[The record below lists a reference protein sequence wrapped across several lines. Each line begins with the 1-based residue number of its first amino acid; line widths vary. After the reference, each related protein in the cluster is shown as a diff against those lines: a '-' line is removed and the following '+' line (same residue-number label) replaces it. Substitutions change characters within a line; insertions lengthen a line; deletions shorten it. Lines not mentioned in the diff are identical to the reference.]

1 MRKLRLKKTSYKSQI
16 KFLSER
22 LYLSDQENR
31 TLMIKIDELSRIIDG
46 KDDRH
51 DRLRIS
57 KIEEID
63 VHLRIIEDYKV
74 TIMKFQAEIVEL
86 EEYKKQYYIIRKEHD
101 QCPIDIKNYLA
112 EISKLNAIIESL
124 RRNTV
129 VSNDS
134 FKQNVTE

>member
-74 TIMKFQAEIVEL
+74 TIMKF
-86 EEYKKQYYIIRKEHD
+86 
-101 QCPIDIKNYLA
+101 
-112 EISKLNAIIESL
+112 
-124 RRNTV
+124 
-129 VSNDS
+129 
-134 FKQNVTE
+134 